1 MDRSQDPVAGNG
13 DRVFILGILILIAVF
28 FCSAT
33 FSAAMENN
41 AEKEILH
48 LFEYLKKSNCE
59 FNRNGSWY
67 SPDEAVK
74 HLKTKYRYLMR
85 KGLINTAE
93 QFIDRAAS
101 RSSMS
106 GKSYLVR
113 CTDSRPVLSSDWFTY
128 ELKRFRE

>member
-1 MDRSQDPVAGNG
+1 MKNV
-13 DRVFILGILILIAVF
+13 LLLIALI
-28 FCSAT
+28 FCSAP

-113 CTDSRPVLSSDWFTY
+113 CADSRPAQSSEWFTD
-128 ELKRFRE
+128 ELKRFRVYDP

>member
-1 MDRSQDPVAGNG
+1 MKNVLLLSA
-13 DRVFILGILILIAVF
+13 LI
-28 FCSAT
+28 FCSAS
-33 FSAAMENN
+33 FSAGMEIN

-67 SPDEAVK
+67 SPHAAVK
-74 HLKTKYRYLMR
+74 HLETKYRYLMK

-93 QFIDRAAS
+93 QFIDRTAS

-106 GKSYLVR
+106 GKSYLVK
-113 CTDSRPVLSSDWFTY
+113 CGDSRAAWSCDWFTD
-128 ELKRFRE
+128 ELKRFREAYH

>member
-1 MDRSQDPVAGNG
+1 MPARPYKAVVSATVPALDFSSKVCHCEQNFQLLGSTFNLKGEQMDRSQDPVSGIG
-13 DRVFILGILILIAVF
+13 DGVFILGILILIALI
-28 FCSAT
+28 FCSAP

-74 HLKTKYRYLMR
+74 HLKTKYRY
-85 KGLINTAE
+85 
-93 QFIDRAAS
+93 
-101 RSSMS
+101 
-106 GKSYLVR
+106 
-113 CTDSRPVLSSDWFTY
+113 
-128 ELKRFRE
+128 

>member
-1 MDRSQDPVAGNG
+1 
-13 DRVFILGILILIAVF
+13 
-28 FCSAT
+28 
-33 FSAAMENN
+33 MENN

-48 LFEYLKKSNCE
+48 LFEYLKKSSCE

-67 SPDEAVK
+67 SSSEAVN
-74 HLKTKYRYLMR
+74 HLETKYRYLNK

-106 GKSYLVR
+106 GQSYLVR
-113 CTDSRPVLSSDWFTY
+113 CGDSKPIQSSDWFTH
-128 ELKRFRE
+128 ELRRFREASH